1 MRVLLVLLLASA
13 SASSGSITSTLL
25 ERARER
31 MIQHKKIHSREKE
44 RIRREIK
51 AKGETHQSVLKTM
64 STTTMIVVR
73 IVGIDAW
80 SYVVTE
86 LVVV

>member
-1 MRVLLVLLLASA
+1 MRVLLALLLASA
-13 SASSGSITSTLL
+13 TSSGSITSTLL
-25 ERARER
+25 ERAREKI
-31 MIQHKKIHSREKE
+31 IQHKKNSFERE

-64 STTTMIVVR
+64 STTTAIVVR

>member
-1 MRVLLVLLLASA
+1 MRVLLVLLLASPT
-13 SASSGSITSTLL
+13 SSGSITSTLL
-25 ERARER
+25 ERAREKI
-31 MIQHKKIHSREKE
+31 IQHKKNSFERE

-51 AKGETHQSVLKTM
+51 AKGETHQSVFKTM
-64 STTTMIVVR
+64 STTAAIVVR

>member
-13 SASSGSITSTLL
+13 TSSGSITSTLL
-25 ERARER
+25 ERAARENYSTQKNSFER
-31 MIQHKKIHSREKE
+31 E

-64 STTTMIVVR
+64 STTAAIVVR

>member
-13 SASSGSITSTLL
+13 TSSGSITSTLL
-25 ERARER
+25 ERAREKI
-31 MIQHKKIHSREKE
+31 IQHKKNSFERE

-64 STTTMIVVR
+64 STTTVIVVR

>member
-1 MRVLLVLLLASA
+1 MLLLLLLAVVVSYQRYL
-13 SASSGSITSTLL
+13 S
-25 ERARER
+25 ARER
-31 MIQHKKIHSREKE
+31 ENDSTQKKFERE

>member
-13 SASSGSITSTLL
+13 TSSGSITSTLL
-25 ERARER
+25 ERAARENYSTSQKNSFER
-31 MIQHKKIHSREKE
+31 E

-64 STTTMIVVR
+64 STTAAIVVR